1 MRVTYCL
8 NFEDYYDASQV
19 RTAKARFLSR
29 CALLAMAVLLG
40 VRILRSAAVSIER
53 NYLSLGA
60 MVVLLVVL
68 PEAVRRLNKLY
79 LRYANTKASN
89 PEAGKEISV
98 DIQQHEI
105 QVVGVPDRQEWS
117 YFSNY
122 QNPPMR
128 SFFFGQIPSKQ
139 FFPNGPSIVTVS
151 AVSAKFS
158 KPISRRAEIQTAKS
172 W

>member
-1 MRVTYCL
+1 
-8 NFEDYYDASQV
+8 
-19 RTAKARFLSR
+19 
-29 CALLAMAVLLG
+29 MAVLLG

-68 PEAVRRLNKLY
+68 PEAVRWLNKLY

-98 DIQQHEI
+98 DIQQHGI

-122 QNPPMR
+122 SESAHAFILFR
-128 SFFFGQIPSKQ
+128 SNTIEAILPKRAFNRDSLSSFRQILKANIAP
-139 FFPNGPSIVTVS
+139 
-151 AVSAKFS
+151 
-158 KPISRRAEIQTAKS
+158 R
-172 W
+172 